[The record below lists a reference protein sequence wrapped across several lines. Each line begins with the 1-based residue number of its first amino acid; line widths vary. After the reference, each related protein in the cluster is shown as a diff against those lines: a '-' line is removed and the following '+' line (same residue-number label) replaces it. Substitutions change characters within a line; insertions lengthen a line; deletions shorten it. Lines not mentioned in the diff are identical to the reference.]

1 MGVEINDCLRVRRV
15 EEADTCNTPLVFAD
29 DFYPFVRRGITPRR
43 RIPFTMLRG
52 RGEKFSR
59 EEGVPWEKEKK

>member
-1 MGVEINDCLRVRRV
+1 MGVEINDCLRVRRF

-43 RIPFTMLRG
+43 RITFNMLRG
-52 RGEKFSR
+52 SGEKLSV
-59 EEGVPWEKEKK
+59 EECVS